1 MATVKKIPF
10 EITGA
15 DGGPLRGEIRAT
27 SVEATRPAVVIAH
40 GFKGFK
46 DWGMFPHLA
55 GRIAQAG
62 ITAVSFNFSG
72 SGVGEDGQNFNEPDR
87 FAHDTYTRQLSDLSE
102 ILRRLT
108 EARLIPGLVRPSKI
122 GLIGHSRGGGV
133 AVLTAAERNDIAAL
147 VTWAAISKT
156 RRWSAEDI
164 RRWRKDGKLDVV
176 NTRTG
181 EVLPLATD
189 ILDDLD
195 RDTAGR
201 LDIAKAAARV
211 KCPWLIVHGE
221 ADEGVSVENARELEL
236 ASRGHARLVVI
247 PGGGHTFG
255 ARHPWQGSTP
265 ELDRAMDVT
274 LDWFV
279 RELL

>member
-1 MATVKKIPF
+1 MATVKRISF
-10 EITGA
+10 EVTGA
-15 DGGPLRGEIRAT
+15 DGGPLRGEVRTA
-27 SVEATRPAVVIAH
+27 SPGASRPAVVIAH

-62 ITAVSFNFSG
+62 MAAVSFNFSG
-72 SGVGEDGQNFNEPDR
+72 SGVGEDGQSFSEPER
-87 FAHDTYTRQLSDLSE
+87 FAHDTYTRQLFDLSE
-102 ILRRLT
+102 ILRRLA
-108 EARLIPGLVRPSKI
+108 EARLVPEMAAPSKI
-122 GLIGHSRGGGV
+122 GLLGHSRGGGM
-133 AVLTAAERNDIAAL
+133 AVLAAAERTDIAAL
-147 VTWAAISKT
+147 VTWAAIAKT
-156 RRWSAEDI
+156 RRWSAEEI

-181 EVLPLATD
+181 EVLPLMTD

-201 LDIAKAAARV
+201 LDIGKAAARV
-211 KCPWLIVHGE
+211 KAPWLIVHGE

-236 ASRGHARLVVI
+236 ASGGHARLVII
-247 PGGGHTFG
+247 PGAGHTFG

-274 LDWFV
+274 LDWLV

>member
-1 MATVKKIPF
+1 MATVKRISF
-10 EITGA
+10 EVTGA
-15 DGGPLRGEIRAT
+15 DGGPLRGEVRTA
-27 SVEATRPAVVIAH
+27 SPGASRPAVVIAH

-62 ITAVSFNFSG
+62 MAAVSFNFSG
-72 SGVGEDGQNFNEPDR
+72 SGVGEDGQSFSEPER
-87 FAHDTYTRQLSDLSE
+87 FAHDTYTRQLFDLSE
-102 ILRRLT
+102 ILRRMV
-108 EARLIPGLVRPSKI
+108 EARLVPEMAPPSKI
-122 GLIGHSRGGGV
+122 GLLGHSRGGGM
-133 AVLTAAERNDIAAL
+133 AVLAAAERTDIAAL
-147 VTWAAISKT
+147 VTWAAIAKT
-156 RRWSAEDI
+156 RRWSAEEI

-181 EVLPLATD
+181 EVLPLMTD

-201 LDIAKAAARV
+201 LDIGKAAARV
-211 KCPWLIVHGE
+211 KAPWLIVHGE

-236 ASRGHARLVVI
+236 ASGGHARLVII
-247 PGGGHTFG
+247 PGAGHTFG

-274 LDWFV
+274 LDWLV

>member
-1 MATVKKIPF
+1 MATVKRIPF
-10 EITGA
+10 EVTGA
-15 DGGPLRGEIRAT
+15 DGGPLRGEMRTA
-27 SVEATRPAVVIAH
+27 SPGSPRPAVVIAH

-62 ITAVSFNFSG
+62 MAAVSFNFSG
-72 SGVGEDGQNFNEPDR
+72 SGVGEDGQSFSEPER
-87 FAHDTYTRQLSDLSE
+87 FAHDTYTRQLFDLSE
-102 ILRRLT
+102 ILRRLA
-108 EARLIPGLVRPSKI
+108 EARLVPEMAAPSKI
-122 GLIGHSRGGGV
+122 GLLGHSRGGGM
-133 AVLTAAERNDIAAL
+133 AVLAAAERTDIAAL
-147 VTWAAISKT
+147 VTWAAIAKT
-156 RRWSAEDI
+156 RRWSAEEI

-181 EVLPLATD
+181 EVLPLMTD

-201 LDIAKAAARV
+201 LDIGKAAARV
-211 KCPWLIVHGE
+211 KAPWLIVHGE

-236 ASRGHARLVVI
+236 ASGGHARLVII
-247 PGGGHTFG
+247 PGAGHTFG

-274 LDWFV
+274 LDWLV